1 MRQQSWQT
9 VDFIILWTKFYV
21 AKHWEHFSGVKFRNF
36 QCLLSEKMIKAIAL
50 LRYTFSE
57 GMMCTDLKD
66 LFVYGKSCGSDA
78 CRFSEELLLNMS

>member
-1 MRQQSWQT
+1 MWLST
-9 VDFIILWTKFYV
+9 ENTSVVLN
-21 AKHWEHFSGVKFRNF
+21 SNF

-78 CRFSEELLLNMS
+78 CRFSEELLLNTQVSKKVIKLISVVSQ